1 MNPLHYPEFTQSSLD
16 EIALTAMGEELDDQ
30 VLMPEVSIK
39 SAKAAVGALASQ
51 ARIVTASAALDLLR
65 HGEAMAAQISYVLA
79 DVRCIDTFLRDS
91 AGHFRLVRM
100 RLA

>member
-30 VLMPEVSIK
+30 VLTPSISIK
-39 SAKAAVGALASQ
+39 GTVGAIAAQAKQ
-51 ARIVTASAALDLLR
+51 ARIMTASAALDLLR

-91 AGHFRLVRM
+91 AGHFQLIRM
-100 RLA
+100 RLV